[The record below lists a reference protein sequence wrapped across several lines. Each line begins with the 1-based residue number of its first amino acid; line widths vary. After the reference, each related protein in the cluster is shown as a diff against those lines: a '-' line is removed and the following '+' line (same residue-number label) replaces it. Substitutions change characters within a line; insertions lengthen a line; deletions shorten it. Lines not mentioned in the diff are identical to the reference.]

1 MNIYQEESRLQVSK
15 NWSKQVKLSP
25 EIGEALSNDL
35 YKAIFK
41 TPNLL
46 RVFLKYAPL
55 IKNYWKYYKKIIK
68 DFEKVILLSNIQ
80 HPFTK
85 EIERSIDIF
94 SEVML
99 RLDTIDY
106 NSPNLVNNFWP
117 GSFQK
122 NLLQSDQSKIYWGI
136 KKITNVLGV
145 YLIEPGRFIQHDKN
159 IFVIICAE
167 GEPKFQLQEL
177 MEQNKDSYTFF
188 IIDAYPLAKKIS
200 HSRRIKASEFKFIEK
215 NSKNTIDSTLSLFE
229 EIFTGPTKKTIDY
242 LRRRIRRN
250 LIRIKK
256 DNPKLYAKFLLT
268 YLFKIKKTSKVNF
281 KKQLLLSEFLF
292 GADHVKAK
300 RNGRGNLSLPKIFEE
315 KGIYTQNLENLLF
328 DSQEIINFLASKKST
343 NIHILVFI
351 FRIIIAQSIDLD
363 LRDID
368 KEKINH
374 LLESQCEDIVN
385 HIFSDLAEHK
395 EYINDLDPTSIAR
408 GFIFLNNKKLKS
420 QFIEVIKNSNS
431 INKYWVDRFTY
442 AYDDA
447 IFSSESLEDLELFM
461 SFKWPG
467 KKIQRGIL
475 PKSYYPSKESK
486 RLMGIKNHRR
496 LINSE
501 RRHADR
507 VINDEIFGQVLPV
520 NSNLSDEIP
529 F

>member
-15 NWSKQVKLSP
+15 NWSKQVQLSP

-35 YKAIFK
+35 YNAIFS

-68 DFEKVILLSNIQ
+68 DFEKIILLSNIQ
-80 HPFTK
+80 HPFTR

-94 SEVML
+94 SEVIL
-99 RLDTIDY
+99 RLDAIDY
-106 NSPNLVNNFWP
+106 KSPNLMNNFWP
-117 GSFQK
+117 GSFKK
-122 NLLQSDQSKIYWGI
+122 NLLQGDESEIYWEI
-136 KKITNVLGV
+136 KKIANVLGV

-159 IFVIICAE
+159 IFFIIFADE
-167 GEPKFQLQEL
+167 QPKFQLQEL
-177 MEQNKDSYTFF
+177 MEKHKERYSFF
-188 IIDAYPLAKKIS
+188 IINAFPLAKKIS
-200 HSRRIKASEFKFIEK
+200 HSTRIKASEFKFIEK
-215 NSKNTIDSTLSLFE
+215 NSKNTINSTLLLFE
-229 EIFTGPTKKTIDY
+229 EIFSGPTKKTIDY

-250 LIRIKK
+250 LIRIKR
-256 DNPKLYAKFLLT
+256 DNPRLYSKFLLT
-268 YLFKIKKTSKVNF
+268 YLLKIKKSSKVNF
-281 KKQLLLSEFLF
+281 KQQLILSEFLF
-292 GADHVKAK
+292 GSEHVKVK
-300 RNGRGNLSLPKIFEE
+300 NNGRGNLTLPKIFEE
-315 KGIYTQNLENLLF
+315 KGIYTQNLDNLPF
-328 DSQEIINFLASKKST
+328 DSDEIINFLESKNSI

-351 FRIIIAQSIDLD
+351 FRIVIAQSIDLD
-363 LRDID
+363 FREID

-374 LLESQCEDIVN
+374 LLESQCEDIVS
-385 HIFSDLAEHK
+385 HIFSNLTGHE
-395 EYINDLDPTSIAR
+395 EYLNELDPTSIAR
-408 GFIFLNNKKLKS
+408 GFIFLTDNKLKT
-420 QFIEVIKNSNS
+420 QFVEVIKNSNS

-467 KKIQRGIL
+467 KKIHRGIL

-486 RLMGIKNHRR
+486 RLMGLKNHRR
-496 LINSE
+496 LKNSDRRQINIANNSE
-501 RRHADR
+501 LFSQAPS
-507 VINDEIFGQVLPV
+507 I